1 MHQTM
6 IDYGELRRM
15 REAGMRAREI
25 GKVLRVREP
34 DVLDAIRAA
43 GLPIRTA
50 RSRLP
55 DVDLAHMVRLWNTPD
70 VTVAE
75 IARAVGTTTQHVRA
89 LADRHGL
96 DDRPHVHRSG
106 GLDEPEPADDEAS
119 GNSLDL
125 APETKRR
132 IIELG
137 LGMPKAEPVT
147 RQPWESDEG
156 DDADDC
162 EYC

>member
-25 GKVLRVREP
+25 GRALRVREP
-34 DVLDAIRAA
+34 VVLDAIRAA

-55 DVDLAHMVRLWNTPD
+55 NVDIAHMVRLWNTPD

-75 IARAVGTTTQHVRA
+75 IARAVGTTTHHVRD

-96 DDRPHVHRSG
+96 EERNRVRRCGTIDDPT
-106 GLDEPEPADDEAS
+106 PEEDEAS
-119 GNSLDL
+119 ANSLQL
-125 APETKRR
+125 SPYVQRR
-132 IIELG
+132 IIELR
-137 LGMPKAEPVT
+137 LGMPDAEPVNAS
-147 RQPWESDEG
+147 PWSCVLEDDDE
-156 DDADDC
+156 DEA
-162 EYC
+162 